1 MTSVFN
7 GLDRAGSAGYASRA
21 PRQNFQH
28 QFGGLNF
35 GTHSAVIRDAQQRGA
50 FGVRHFNRQ
59 GLSVFCGP
67 HAARS
72 SVDGG

>member
-35 GTHSAVIRDAQQRGA
+35 GTHSAVIRDAQRRDLQSMADKYLGA
-50 FGVRHFNRQ
+50 VH
-59 GLSVFCGP
+59 
-67 HAARS
+67 
-72 SVDGG
+72 GG